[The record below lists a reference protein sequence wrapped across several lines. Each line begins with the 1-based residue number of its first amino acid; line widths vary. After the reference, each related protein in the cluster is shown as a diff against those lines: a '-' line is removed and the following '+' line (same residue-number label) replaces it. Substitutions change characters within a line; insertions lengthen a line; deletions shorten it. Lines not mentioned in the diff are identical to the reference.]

1 MEEQKQHS
9 RKNSSYK
16 VSAPNDKPSTKVS
29 GSSRHNRNRNSIKPG
44 FIGYRPKHRNKYSH
58 TEKFLAKQELK
69 NVIDVK
75 SNNSVQNLNKDE
87 APTCLYCG
95 KPLKKVNKKYPKTM
109 TCNNSCRIKLRI
121 KENIEVEGFKKS
133 LVKKHNRLC
142 RICGKPC
149 WPNYFWHPHCR
160 PHAYSI
166 EDDYVR

>member
-29 GSSRHNRNRNSIKPG
+29 SSSRHNRNSIKPG

-58 TEKFLAKQELK
+58 TEKFLANQELK

-75 SNNSVQNLNKDE
+75 PNNSVQILNKDE
-87 APTCLYCG
+87 VPTCLYCG

-121 KENIEVEGFKKS
+121 KDNIEVEGFKKS

-142 RICGKPC
+142 KICGEPC
-149 WPNYFWHPHCR
+149 WPNYFWHLHCR

-166 EDDYVR
+166 EDDYVK